1 MYRKIFALVLVFGL
15 VVSAGCATRAIATG
29 EAILAEAVQPD
40 GIISSFIWFGPNS
53 AEFDDSVD
61 HFDSHRRT
69 YENDLRSIHDLW
81 DKHFL
86 RYDKYDPFAE

>member
-1 MYRKIFALVLVFGL
+1 MYRKIAALVLVLSLAAF
-15 VVSAGCATRAIATG
+15 AGCATRVIATG
-29 EAILAEAVQPD
+29 EAAVTEFIQPD
-40 GIISSFIWFGPNS
+40 GIISSFVWFGPDS

-86 RYDKYDPFAE
+86 RYDRHDPFAE